1 MELILSQTIIFK
13 YNSRFFRT
21 SKRPKICKIK
31 ISSCVMML
39 ILTIKGKKKKK
50 GMTTNIK
57 TRGFLTNIV
66 YSRLNKNKYE
76 NIYFVFNVFKPIA
89 QNLNPISLDRKF

>member
-1 MELILSQTIIFK
+1 
-13 YNSRFFRT
+13 
-21 SKRPKICKIK
+21 
-31 ISSCVMML
+31 
-39 ILTIKGKKKKK
+39 
-50 GMTTNIK
+50 MTTNIK
-57 TRGFLTNIV
+57 TRGFLTNIA

>member
-1 MELILSQTIIFK
+1 
-13 YNSRFFRT
+13 
-21 SKRPKICKIK
+21 
-31 ISSCVMML
+31 MML